1 MVKNSIKK
9 IVLSLVISVALSF
22 NVVCAADCDAIF
34 EPEAYELIREFLGYV
49 TIIVPILLIVLCSG
63 DLMSIVTSQDE
74 SISKKAGGRIVKRFI
89 AAAALFFVPLLIR
102 FVLGLEPVKNGLNLV
117 NDPTCGITT
126 GTPTPDPGTD
136 PDAEPEPDTP

>member
-1 MVKNSIKK
+1 MKKNGIKK
-9 IVLSLVISVALSF
+9 IVLSLVIGLFLSINF
-22 NVVCAADCDAIF
+22 VLAVDCNAIF
-34 EPEAYELIREFLGYV
+34 TPEAYDLIREFLGYV

>member
-9 IVLSLVISVALSF
+9 IVLSLVISMFLSVNIVF
-22 NVVCAADCDAIF
+22 AANCNAIF
-34 EPEAYELIREFLGYV
+34 TPEAYDLIREFLGYV

-89 AAAALFFVPLLIR
+89 AAAAFFFVPLLVR
-102 FVLGLEPVKNGLNLV
+102 FVLGLEPVKDSLNLV
-117 NDPTCGITT
+117 DDPTCGIAS
-126 GTPTPDPGTD
+126 GNSTPTPDPG
-136 PDAEPEPDTP
+136 ENHEGETPGN